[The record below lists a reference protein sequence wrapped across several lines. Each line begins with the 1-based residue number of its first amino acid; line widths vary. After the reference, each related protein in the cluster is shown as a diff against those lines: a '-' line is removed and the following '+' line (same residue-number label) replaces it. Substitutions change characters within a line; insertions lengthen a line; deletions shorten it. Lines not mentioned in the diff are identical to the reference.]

1 MSKLYTGLEDLSQEE
16 DEKNIN
22 LQALNLLQTGV
33 VIVKETKQQQ
43 PLAAQVAVTPVEG
56 KT

>member
-1 MSKLYTGLEDLSQEE
+1 MSKLYKSLEDLSQEE
-16 DEKNIN
+16 EEKNIN

-33 VIVKETKQQQ
+33 VIIKETKQQQ
-43 PLAAQVAVTPVEG
+43 PLATQVAATPVEG